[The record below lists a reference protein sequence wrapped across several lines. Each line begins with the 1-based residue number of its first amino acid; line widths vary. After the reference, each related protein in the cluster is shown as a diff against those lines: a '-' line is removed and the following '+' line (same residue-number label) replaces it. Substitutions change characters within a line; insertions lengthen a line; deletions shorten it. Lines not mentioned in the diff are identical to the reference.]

1 MAFTSANIGRRIKK
15 IESRLPQVLSADR
28 LVARR
33 EINRLKRL
41 ENKSAA
47 NPKIQQRLDNLE
59 KRLTASLQ
67 KRKRRQENIPP
78 LRFNEELPIVS
89 KMDKIIQAIVRHP
102 VIIVSG
108 ETGSGKTTQLPKFC
122 LAAGR
127 GIDGLIGCT
136 QPRRIAAT
144 TVAHRVSEELGQ
156 NLGKAVG
163 YKIRFKDRMSR
174 NAYIKFMTDGILLA
188 ETQNDRYLNAYDT
201 IIVDEAHERSL
212 NIDFILGI
220 LQTLLVK
227 REDLKLI
234 ITSAT
239 IDTEKFSKAFNN
251 APIIEVSGRM
261 YPVEVQFQKP
271 EPEPTENGEFTHVE
285 QAAKTA
291 SKLVKQTSSGD
302 ILVFM
307 PTEQDIRE
315 TCELIETQQPPGT
328 RILPLFARLSAVEQ
342 KRVFGR
348 LPDRKII
355 VATNVAETSITIP
368 GIKYVIDSGLARISR
383 YTPRTRTTSLP
394 VLPVSKSSADQRKGR
409 CGRIEN
415 GICIRLFS
423 EEDYQTRP
431 QFTPPEIVRAN
442 LAEVILRMISLKLG
456 DINEF
461 PFIDRP
467 DLKNIKDGYDLLS
480 ELGAITQRPRD
491 KDKRPKAKDG
501 RYPRDSGTQ
510 SKYRFAL
517 TQTGRLMA
525 KIPLDP
531 RLSRMLIEA
540 QQEQCIPEMA
550 VIAAA
555 LSIQD
560 PRERPSEKTQEAD
573 RMHAIFADPNSDFV
587 TLLNIWSHYHA
598 HWRKVKSNNQ
608 MKRFCREHYLSF
620 KRMREWRDIHGQL
633 LDIMKEHDVI
643 DTLPRL
649 IFSDKNYDLDPQSSL
664 YQAIHKSILSGFL
677 SNIAEKKEK
686 NIYRAGKG
694 REVMIFPGSGL
705 FNRSDTWV
713 VAAEVVETS
722 RVFART
728 VANIHSDWLEDLG
741 KELCTYSYLNPHWER
756 NRGEVVASEQVAL
769 FGLII
774 VSERKVS
781 YGKVNPAEATDLF
794 IQSALINQDVKRP
807 FGFMKHNQRLID
819 GIVDIENRFRRKDI
833 LVSEQELFQFYKQ
846 RLSEISDIRSLT
858 RYLKQKG
865 DDRFLR
871 MNRED
876 LIRYDP
882 DKAELAQFPDRINLG
897 GHSLECSY
905 DFNPGKEDDGV
916 TVRIPSTLASSVPS
930 DAIDWLIPGLLPE
943 KIEGLIKGL
952 PKSYR
957 KKLVPVKDTVE
968 IICREMPKT
977 QDSLISVLG
986 EFVYKRFGV
995 DIPAAAWPEENLPDY
1010 LRMRISVTSADG
1022 KEIRSGR
1029 NRAILYQ
1036 DSADSAVSD
1045 EFESLRG
1052 KWEKS
1057 AITDWNF
1064 GDLPEVIAET
1074 GKNRAK
1080 LTAYPALVKGSDT
1093 KKSVDLRLFHNREKA
1108 LTAHVQ
1114 GVLALFCV
1122 YLSKDLKF
1130 LKRHLKLPQK
1140 KSYLA
1145 DYFGGAGPFEKRLY
1159 DRVIHLL
1166 FSKNIRTQKA
1176 FYKHAEEM
1184 APKIHSLST
1193 LLLEST
1199 IPVLSAY
1206 HDVRRHLYKLQASK
1220 QDHPPIAG
1228 VFQELI
1234 EELIRLVPVNF
1245 LDLYEMDR
1253 FGHLERYIRALKVRA
1268 QRAMVD
1274 FEKDKAKAREIKTYT
1289 DGLNNLLNQL
1299 TLSTSPEKRKA
1310 IEAYFWMVEEYK
1322 VSIFAQEL
1330 KTAVPV
1336 SAKRLQQKLKQIERM
1351 R

>member
-1 MAFTSANIGRRIKK
+1 
-15 IESRLPQVLSADR
+15 
-28 LVARR
+28 
-33 EINRLKRL
+33 
-41 ENKSAA
+41 
-47 NPKIQQRLDNLE
+47 
-59 KRLTASLQ
+59 
-67 KRKRRQENIPP
+67 
-78 LRFNEELPIVS
+78 
-89 KMDKIIQAIVRHP
+89 
-102 VIIVSG
+102 
-108 ETGSGKTTQLPKFC
+108 
-122 LAAGR
+122 
-127 GIDGLIGCT
+127 
-136 QPRRIAAT
+136 
-144 TVAHRVSEELGQ
+144 
-156 NLGKAVG
+156 
-163 YKIRFKDRMSR
+163 
-174 NAYIKFMTDGILLA
+174 
-188 ETQNDRYLNAYDT
+188 
-201 IIVDEAHERSL
+201 
-212 NIDFILGI
+212 
-220 LQTLLVK
+220 
-227 REDLKLI
+227 
-234 ITSAT
+234 
-239 IDTEKFSKAFNN
+239 
-251 APIIEVSGRM
+251 
-261 YPVEVQFQKP
+261 
-271 EPEPTENGEFTHVE
+271 
-285 QAAKTA
+285 
-291 SKLVKQTSSGD
+291 
-302 ILVFM
+302 
-307 PTEQDIRE
+307 
-315 TCELIETQQPPGT
+315 
-328 RILPLFARLSAVEQ
+328 
-342 KRVFGR
+342 
-348 LPDRKII
+348 
-355 VATNVAETSITIP
+355 
-368 GIKYVIDSGLARISR
+368 
-383 YTPRTRTTSLP
+383 
-394 VLPVSKSSADQRKGR
+394 
-409 CGRIEN
+409 
-415 GICIRLFS
+415 
-423 EEDYQTRP
+423 
-431 QFTPPEIVRAN
+431 
-442 LAEVILRMISLKLG
+442 
-456 DINEF
+456 
-461 PFIDRP
+461 
-467 DLKNIKDGYDLLS
+467 
-480 ELGAITQRPRD
+480 
-491 KDKRPKAKDG
+491 
-501 RYPRDSGTQ
+501 
-510 SKYRFAL
+510 
-517 TQTGRLMA
+517 
-525 KIPLDP
+525 
-531 RLSRMLIEA
+531 
-540 QQEQCIPEMA
+540 
-550 VIAAA
+550 
-555 LSIQD
+555 
-560 PRERPSEKTQEAD
+560 
-573 RMHAIFADPNSDFV
+573 
-587 TLLNIWSHYHA
+587 
-598 HWRKVKSNNQ
+598 SNNQ

-633 LDIMKEHDVI
+633 LDIMKEHDVM

-649 IFSDKNYDLDPQSSL
+649 TFRDKNYDLDPQSSL

-705 FNRSDTWV
+705 FNRSDTWI

-756 NRGEVVASEQVAL
+756 KRGEVVASEQVAL

-882 DKAELAQFPDRINLG
+882 DKAELAQFPDRINFG

-930 DAIDWLIPGLLPE
+930 DAMDWLIPGLLPE
-943 KIEGLIKGL
+943 KIEALIKGL

-968 IICREMPKT
+968 IICKEMPKT
-977 QDSLISVLG
+977 QASLISVLG
-986 EFVYKRFGV
+986 EFIYKRFGV
-995 DIPAAAWPEENLPDY
+995 DIPAAVWPEENLPDY

-1057 AITDWNF
+1057 EITDWNF

-1080 LTAYPALVKGSDT
+1080 LIAYPALVKDPDT

-1108 LTAHVQ
+1108 LSAHVQ

-1122 YLSKDLKF
+1122 FLSKDLKF

-1159 DRVIHLL
+1159 DRVVHLL

-1206 HDVRRHLYKLQASK
+1206 HDVRSHLYKLQASK

-1274 FEKDKAKAREIKTYT
+1274 FEKDKAKAMEIKTYT

-1299 TLSTSPEKRKA
+1299 ALSTSPEKRKA

>member
-1 MAFTSANIGRRIKK
+1 
-15 IESRLPQVLSADR
+15 
-28 LVARR
+28 
-33 EINRLKRL
+33 
-41 ENKSAA
+41 
-47 NPKIQQRLDNLE
+47 
-59 KRLTASLQ
+59 
-67 KRKRRQENIPP
+67 
-78 LRFNEELPIVS
+78 
-89 KMDKIIQAIVRHP
+89 
-102 VIIVSG
+102 
-108 ETGSGKTTQLPKFC
+108 
-122 LAAGR
+122 
-127 GIDGLIGCT
+127 
-136 QPRRIAAT
+136 
-144 TVAHRVSEELGQ
+144 
-156 NLGKAVG
+156 
-163 YKIRFKDRMSR
+163 
-174 NAYIKFMTDGILLA
+174 
-188 ETQNDRYLNAYDT
+188 
-201 IIVDEAHERSL
+201 
-212 NIDFILGI
+212 
-220 LQTLLVK
+220 
-227 REDLKLI
+227 
-234 ITSAT
+234 
-239 IDTEKFSKAFNN
+239 
-251 APIIEVSGRM
+251 
-261 YPVEVQFQKP
+261 
-271 EPEPTENGEFTHVE
+271 
-285 QAAKTA
+285 
-291 SKLVKQTSSGD
+291 
-302 ILVFM
+302 
-307 PTEQDIRE
+307 
-315 TCELIETQQPPGT
+315 
-328 RILPLFARLSAVEQ
+328 
-342 KRVFGR
+342 
-348 LPDRKII
+348 
-355 VATNVAETSITIP
+355 
-368 GIKYVIDSGLARISR
+368 
-383 YTPRTRTTSLP
+383 
-394 VLPVSKSSADQRKGR
+394 
-409 CGRIEN
+409 
-415 GICIRLFS
+415 
-423 EEDYQTRP
+423 
-431 QFTPPEIVRAN
+431 
-442 LAEVILRMISLKLG
+442 
-456 DINEF
+456 
-461 PFIDRP
+461 
-467 DLKNIKDGYDLLS
+467 
-480 ELGAITQRPRD
+480 
-491 KDKRPKAKDG
+491 
-501 RYPRDSGTQ
+501 
-510 SKYRFAL
+510 
-517 TQTGRLMA
+517 
-525 KIPLDP
+525 
-531 RLSRMLIEA
+531 
-540 QQEQCIPEMA
+540 
-550 VIAAA
+550 
-555 LSIQD
+555 
-560 PRERPSEKTQEAD
+560 
-573 RMHAIFADPNSDFV
+573 
-587 TLLNIWSHYHA
+587 
-598 HWRKVKSNNQ
+598 
-608 MKRFCREHYLSF
+608 
-620 KRMREWRDIHGQL
+620 MREWRDIHGQL
-633 LDIMKEHDVI
+633 LDIMKEHDVM
-643 DTLPRL
+643 DTPPRL
-649 IFSDKNYDLDPQSSL
+649 TFRDKNYDLDPQSSL

-705 FNRSDTWV
+705 FNRSDTWI

-756 NRGEVVASEQVAL
+756 KRGEVVASEQVAL

-882 DKAELAQFPDRINLG
+882 DKAELAQFPDRINFG

-930 DAIDWLIPGLLPE
+930 DAMDWLIPGLLPE
-943 KIEGLIKGL
+943 KIEALIKGL

-968 IICREMPKT
+968 IICKEMPKT
-977 QDSLISVLG
+977 QASLISVLG
-986 EFVYKRFGV
+986 EFIYKRFGV
-995 DIPAAAWPEENLPDY
+995 DIPAAVWPEENLPDY

-1057 AITDWNF
+1057 EITDWNF

-1080 LTAYPALVKGSDT
+1080 LIAYPALVKDPDT

-1108 LTAHVQ
+1108 LSAHVQ

-1122 YLSKDLKF
+1122 FLSKDLKF

-1159 DRVIHLL
+1159 DRVVHLL

-1176 FYKHAEEM
+1176 FYKHAEKM

-1206 HDVRRHLYKLQASK
+1206 HDVRSHLYKLQASK

-1274 FEKDKAKAREIKTYT
+1274 FEKDKAKAMEIKTYT

-1299 TLSTSPEKRKA
+1299 ALSTSPEKRKA

>member
-1 MAFTSANIGRRIKK
+1 MAFTSANIGSRIKK
-15 IESRLPQVLSADR
+15 IESRLPLVLTADR
-28 LVARR
+28 LDARR

-41 ENKSAA
+41 ESKSAA
-47 NPKIQQRLDNLE
+47 NPKIQQKLDNLE
-59 KRLTASLQ
+59 KRLAASSQ

-239 IDTEKFSKAFNN
+239 IDTEKFSKAFDN

-271 EPEPTENGEFTHVE
+271 EPEPTENGEFSHVE

-328 RILPLFARLSAVEQ
+328 RTLPLFARLSAAEQ

-423 EEDYQTRP
+423 EEDYQIRP

-491 KDKRPKAKDG
+491 KDKRPKAKGG
-501 RYPRDSGTQ
+501 RYPRDSRTQ

-560 PRERPSEKTQEAD
+560 PRERPSEKAQEAD

-587 TLLNIWSHYHA
+587 TLLNIWSYYHA

-633 LDIMKEHDVI
+633 LDIMKEHDVM
-643 DTLPRL
+643 DTPPRL
-649 IFSDKNYDLDPQSSL
+649 TFRDKNYDLDPQSSL

-705 FNRSDTWV
+705 FNRSDTWI

-756 NRGEVVASEQVAL
+756 KRGEVVASEQVAL

-882 DKAELAQFPDRINLG
+882 DKAELAQFPDRINFG

-930 DAIDWLIPGLLPE
+930 DAMDWLIPGLLPE
-943 KIEGLIKGL
+943 KIEALIKGL

-968 IICREMPKT
+968 IICKEMPKT
-977 QDSLISVLG
+977 QASLISVLG
-986 EFVYKRFGV
+986 EFIYKRFGV
-995 DIPAAAWPEENLPDY
+995 DIPAAVWPEENLPDY

-1057 AITDWNF
+1057 EITDWNF

-1080 LTAYPALVKGSDT
+1080 LIAYPALVKDPDT

-1108 LTAHVQ
+1108 LSAHVQ

-1122 YLSKDLKF
+1122 FLSKDLKF

-1159 DRVIHLL
+1159 DRVVHLL

-1176 FYKHAEEM
+1176 FYKHAEKM

-1206 HDVRRHLYKLQASK
+1206 HDVRSHLYKLQASK

-1274 FEKDKAKAREIKTYT
+1274 FEKDKAKAMEIKTYT

-1299 TLSTSPEKRKA
+1299 ALSTSPEKRKA